1 MTELQELTIADLK
14 ALYDYYSL
22 IIKDELESITVDEN
36 VIIDGQTRIYEL
48 NHEIKKRIKK
58 INFE

>member
-22 IIKDELESITVDEN
+22 IIKDEL
-36 VIIDGQTRIYEL
+36 DGQTRIYEL